1 MLEWQDL
8 KNLDISY
15 KNLINNYFDKTGKFK
30 IEKNILYVDFD
41 NWGIEK
47 FCILNIP
54 NKNFYSVEY
63 EDFDN
68 IYNTA
73 LSIQIGNWETFLKM
87 EPYINNSIIT
97 DINIYFIIISEICN
111 DQRIKYLKKIYK
123 NISIIKTENRGMDI
137 GLFLTNLHYIKYKN
151 YNHDFIIKIHT
162 KTDDNFRNSTLKN
175 LFGTHRILK
184 KNIQKLQNESIG
196 IISGYRIHKFNEST
210 EYFHSNIHY
219 LNIFVK
225 HLYHCNV
232 ENDKLEFVHGTF
244 FIAKMKIF
252 EILNL
257 KKIEYLYD
265 KLNIRTSLDYY
276 WYSTY
281 YNLDINNRKSIFQHY
296 INDTKN
302 RYANNLDYQSKTNK
316 LGLRD
321 NMVEHSLE
329 RLFGYICK
337 KSNYSIENHI

>member
-1 MLEWQDL
+1 MS
-8 KNLDISY
+8 KNEYLQ
-15 KNLINNYFDKTGKFK
+15 LI
-30 IEKNILYVDFD
+30 D
-41 NWGIEK
+41 N
-47 FCILNIP
+47 
-54 NKNFYSVEY
+54 S
-63 EDFDN
+63 
-68 IYNTA
+68 
-73 LSIQIGNWETFLKM
+73 
-87 EPYINNSIIT
+87 
-97 DINIYFIIISEICN
+97 
-111 DQRIKYLKKIYK
+111 
-123 NISIIKTENRGMDI
+123 
-137 GLFLTNLHYIKYKN
+137 KYKN

-257 KKIEYLYD
+257 IVLKLLGIHIVVIFVGKYRRHSAIRPLPDKICPCRLRKK
-265 KLNIRTSLDYY
+265 
-276 WYSTY
+276 
-281 YNLDINNRKSIFQHY
+281 
-296 INDTKN
+296 
-302 RYANNLDYQSKTNK
+302 
-316 LGLRD
+316 LRATIA
-321 NMVEHSLE
+321 MM
-329 RLFGYICK
+329 
-337 KSNYSIENHI
+337 